1 MFGYVR
7 VNSPELKVKEYEFYR
22 GTYCG
27 LCRSMGKCTGQCSRM
42 TLSYDFA
49 FLALL
54 RITFLKESVSFGQKR
69 CLAHPLKKRN
79 YMKHNSSLAYCA
91 GAAALLNYH
100 KIADDLSDERGF
112 KKLRALLL
120 RPFMAHSRKKALKA
134 GLGEL
139 DEKIAE
145 GLARLSDAERSG
157 VASVDIPAGI
167 FGELLAHIISF
178 DLAESDARIGAALG
192 RTVGKWIYIADALDD
207 LEEDAKNGRY
217 NPFLLLYGGT
227 LPDEQKREGI
237 RLALKNQLYDAEAA
251 ADLME
256 FENEAIQQIVWNILY
271 LGLPER
277 IEKIEKDRCAK
288 ACKKNRKKNEE
299 ERTDN
304 KQ

>member
-7 VNSPELKVKEYEFYR
+7 VNSSELKVKEYEFYR

-54 RITFLKESVSFGQKR
+54 RIAFLNEKVSFGQKR
-69 CLAHPLKKRN
+69 CIAHPLKKRN

-91 GAAALLNYH
+91 QAAALLNYH
-100 KIADDLSDERGF
+100 KIADDLSDERGA
-112 KKLRALLL
+112 KKLRARILHPLV
-120 RPFMAHSRKKALKA
+120 AKGRKKALKA

-139 DEKIAE
+139 DDRIAK
-145 GLARLSDAERSG
+145 GLARLARTEASG
-157 VASVDIPAGI
+157 IASVDVPAAI
-167 FGELLAHIISF
+167 FGDILADIVSF
-178 DLAESDARIGAALG
+178 GLSEADGRIASALG
-192 RTVGKWIYIADALDD
+192 RTVGKWIYVADALDD
-207 LEEDAKNGRY
+207 LEEDAEKNRY
-217 NPFLLLYGGT
+217 NPFLLLYDGV

-251 ADLME
+251 MDLMT
-256 FENEAIQQIVWNILY
+256 FENEMIENLIQNILY
-271 LGLPER
+271 LGLPAR
-277 IEKIEKDRCAK
+277 IEKIESDRKAK
-288 ACKKNRKKNEE
+288 QCKKNRKQKQE

-304 KQ
+304 T